1 MPRKNL
7 TGGVRNCQVRSELF
21 ETLLWY
27 GLPRRLSDEES
38 ACNARNAG
46 LIPGLRRFPGEE
58 KSNPLQSSCLENPI
72 CPFVTGF
79 LSIMSSRFICVI
91 ACVRVP
97 LISFFFFLRLSTF
110 HCTYISYFVCPF
122 IIWCTFVL
130 LPSFSFCEER
140 CYEHECTKIWVPVF
154 NSIQISHFFFHD
166 SVMESCVFLGIGLF
180 HLAYSICLHTI
191 VHSTLSEAFMFL

>member
-72 CPFVTGF
+72 CPFVTGL

-97 LISFFFFLRLSTF
+97 LISFFFFFKAEYIPLYVYIIFCLSIHHLMHICVASIFQLLWRTLLWTWVYKNLSPCF
-110 HCTYISYFVCPF
+110 QFYSDFPLFFSWFSHGKLCVSRNWFISSSLFNLFTYNCS
-122 IIWCTFVL
+122 
-130 LPSFSFCEER
+130 
-140 CYEHECTKIWVPVF
+140 
-154 NSIQISHFFFHD
+154 
-166 SVMESCVFLGIGLF
+166 
-180 HLAYSICLHTI
+180 
-191 VHSTLSEAFMFL
+191 